1 MADITT
7 FWVPDQSAGDWLL
20 QGPDLAD
27 GNDLATAIL
36 ISVFTDR
43 TANTDDVIP
52 DGTDDPRGWWG
63 DTQGGSTQGSN
74 AQAAG
79 GAQAVP
85 VGSRLWLLARAKQ
98 NDDTLQ
104 RAYDY
109 LTECLQWM
117 LDDGVVAHFDVLVQW
132 QRRSFLGAQI
142 TAHFQD
148 GTNQVT
154 AFSWAWNSIN
164 GAASTTLQIP
174 G

>member
-20 QGPDLAD
+20 QGADLAD

-36 ISVFTDR
+36 ISAFTDR
-43 TANTDDVIP
+43 TANPDDVIP
-52 DGTDDPRGWWG
+52 DNTGDPRGWWADMAVSG
-63 DTQGGSTQGSN
+63 PQLSFASGN
-74 AQAAG
+74 AQP
-79 GAQAVP
+79 VP
-85 VGSRLWLLARAKQ
+85 IGSRLWLLSRAKQ

-117 LDDGVVAHFDVLVQW
+117 LDDGVVAAFDVLVQW

-148 GTNQVT
+148 GTTQVT
-154 AFSWAWNSIN
+154 AFSWAWNAI
-164 GAASTTLQIP
+164 GSTTNLTQQIP